1 MDISVISPQTVELI
15 SRLTGQK
22 LHQQDITP
30 PVLFLTALITVLL
43 GVIHA
48 DDIVSDEETQR
59 LRNLLELIPANHSFR
74 QLVMPIVN
82 GVEEQ
87 QIYKKIQVFLALT
100 ACFSEEEKLLLI
112 SFGYQMSAADGTM
125 DDRETGYLALIGN
138 RLEID
143 SRYLAVLS
151 ASFNNQTISDTA
163 ALAEVHSLLDP
174 AQFQSLDSL
183 FVRAASH
190 IIEDLPAKPKY
201 SNPKLF
207 VNFLIPPVNKGRVA
221 EWGKK
226 LTTHLEFLYKKN
238 QLDSVQIIAD
248 LPAELKQEKNQLDSV
263 QIIEDLP
270 TELEQEINQ
279 LDSIQIIE
287 DLPTEFEQEINQN
300 HSVSSYKELQ
310 NFQQYRQKL
319 NAVCQTLSSILRDGS
334 DRNVLSPTLTA
345 EVTKESRNLQSQRF
359 RVAVVGE
366 FSKGK
371 STLLNALLGEEIQPV
386 RDIPCSGTVT
396 VLKYGPQQRVIC
408 KYKDGR
414 EEEISPQQYK
424 DKAAI
429 SEEAALGD
437 VGDELI
443 NSELQEIIFEHPN
456 LELCCNGVE
465 IIDTPGLNEHAER
478 TLVTEQVLK
487 TTDAVIFLTHA
498 QNVLTEKERELLL
511 YLKQELNP
519 ERDDEAARNIF
530 ILVNFA
536 DLLRR
541 EGSHKQARQRVETIV
556 KNQNL
561 IAGENRIHLIS
572 AQSALDAILDGTEN
586 EYVQSFQDFTKSLEQ
601 FLIEK
606 RGAIALQES
615 AAGLKQ
621 IINTGCEE
629 LNQYQKMLDGK
640 LTLPEADKQ
649 KIFEQMA
656 EVSGRDVKIRLLA
669 KKIRQECLEESH
681 ESWNEWLKELRER
694 IISKSANWNS
704 KHSHLWSQ
712 DQLITDYAN
721 QFVRELTQ
729 DINFWTNHKLSE
741 IVKQKIGVLDD
752 QIYDNLEPICEEFE
766 LFDLRLNTNLFTQFK
781 DFATSG
787 NRGGIRITGIGI
799 AASISTIGVD
809 VGGFVG
815 GTLGIGAAVGA
826 ALFFLTGVGTIPV
839 ILGALAAAA
848 GGGLGWSQLDGDVV
862 KAQIKEKVCELG
874 FQEFEESS
882 QSIFI
887 KNIQKKIIAVFEKR
901 TEATS
906 DVMSK
911 AIALWENLLEQQ
923 EKHDRQNQAEC
934 EAQKVWLAEKRR
946 ELQQIESQIEAVLN
960 QSDRT

>member
-1 MDISVISPQTVELI
+1 M
-15 SRLTGQK
+15 
-22 LHQQDITP
+22 
-30 PVLFLTALITVLL
+30 
-43 GVIHA
+43 
-48 DDIVSDEETQR
+48 
-59 LRNLLELIPANHSFR
+59 
-74 QLVMPIVN
+74 
-82 GVEEQ
+82 
-87 QIYKKIQVFLALT
+87 
-100 ACFSEEEKLLLI
+100 
-112 SFGYQMSAADGTM
+112 
-125 DDRETGYLALIGN
+125 
-138 RLEID
+138 
-143 SRYLAVLS
+143 
-151 ASFNNQTISDTA
+151 
-163 ALAEVHSLLDP
+163 
-174 AQFQSLDSL
+174 

-190 IIEDLPAKPKY
+190 IIEYLPAKPQ
-201 SNPKLF
+201 
-207 VNFLIPPVNKGRVA
+207 
-221 EWGKK
+221 
-226 LTTHLEFLYKKN
+226 YKKS

-248 LPAELKQEKNQLDSV
+248 LPAELKQEINQLDSV
-263 QIIEDLP
+263 QIIENLP
-270 TELEQEINQ
+270 TEPKQPN
-279 LDSIQIIE
+279 
-287 DLPTEFEQEINQN
+287 NQN
-300 HSVSSYKELQ
+300 HSVSSYQELQ
-310 NFQQYRQKL
+310 KFQQYRQEL
-319 NAVCQTLSSILRDGS
+319 NAVCSRLYLTLRDGS
-334 DRNVLSPTLTA
+334 DRNVLSPSLTA
-345 EVTKESRNLQSQRF
+345 EVEKESCKLQSQRF

-371 STLLNALLGEEIQPV
+371 STLLNALLGEEIHPV

-396 VLKYGPQQRVIC
+396 VLKYGQQQRVIC

-414 EEEISPQQYK
+414 EEEISPEEYQ

-437 VGDELI
+437 VGNELI

-465 IIDTPGLNEHAER
+465 IIDTPGLNEQAER

-498 QNVLTEKERELLL
+498 HSVLTEKERELLL
-511 YLKQELNP
+511 YLKKELNP
-519 ERDDEAARNIF
+519 DRDDEAARNIF

-541 EGSHKQARQRVETIV
+541 EESRRLVRKRVETIV
-556 KNQNL
+556 MNQNL

-572 AQSALDAILDGTEN
+572 AQSALEAILDGTEN
-586 EYVQSFQDFTKSLEQ
+586 QYVKSFQDFTKSLEE

-621 IINTGCEE
+621 IIDTGCEE

-656 EVSGRDVKIRLLA
+656 EVSGRDVKIRVLA
-669 KKIRQECLEESH
+669 RKIRQECLEESH
-681 ESWNEWLKELRER
+681 ESWNEWLKGLRER
-694 IISKSANWNS
+694 IISKSANWTS
-704 KHSHLWSQ
+704 KHSHLLSQ
-712 DQLITDYAN
+712 DQLTVDYAN

-752 QIYDNLEPICEEFE
+752 QIYDNVEPICKEFE
-766 LFDLRLNTNLFTQFK
+766 LFDKRLNTNLFIQFK
-781 DFATSG
+781 DFATSD

-826 ALFFLTGVGTIPV
+826 ALFYLTGVGTITV
-839 ILGALAAAA
+839 ILGALVAAA
-848 GGGLGWSQLDGDVV
+848 GGGVGWGLLEGEAV
-862 KAQIKEKVCELG
+862 KAQIKQKVCDLG
-874 FQEFEESS
+874 FPKFEESS
-882 QSIFI
+882 QSILVDS
-887 KNIQKKIIAVFEKR
+887 IQEKIIAVFEKIA
-901 TEATS
+901 EASS

-923 EKHDRQNQAEC
+923 EKRDLQNQAEC
-934 EAQKVWLAEKRR
+934 ETQKVWLADKRR
-946 ELQQIESQIEAVLN
+946 ELEQVQNQIEAILN
-960 QSDRT
+960 QSAE